1 MVAMLSADDDDVR
14 AAIPMA
20 AAVAAVRE
28 ALRDFGAGVFELPPR
43 VQLGDGSFLVMS
55 AFSSRAG
62 STVVKLLSVGV
73 GRTPVIVGAATWTSA
88 GSADVVAT
96 DAAAVT
102 ALRTGAIVGVAT
114 DVLAVPGASRLLVYG
129 AGGQAADQV
138 RAVHSVRPLSELTL
152 VAPSAE
158 RAVPL
163 AAALGSEL
171 PGVRVS
177 VCRPG
182 GEDLRRVEI
191 ICCATPAT
199 SPLFE
204 CADLPADVHVN
215 AVGSYRPQMCELP
228 DELVDT
234 ASVVA
239 VDDRDA
245 CLAESGEVIRARR
258 RGMDVSRL
266 TPLHEL
272 LDAPV
277 ARTGR
282 TVFKSVGLAVQDWA
296 VMDLLARS
304 LGVTESGRV
313 EQAGSVGP
321 SVPHPSGR
329 R

>member
-1 MVAMLSADDDDVR
+1 MVMLSADNDVVR
-14 AAIPMA
+14 AAVPMP
-20 AAVAAVRE
+20 AAVLAVRE

-43 VQLGDGSFLVMS
+43 AHHGDGSFLVMS
-55 AFSSRAG
+55 AFSSRAQ
-62 STVVKLLSVGV
+62 STVVKLLSVIA
-73 GRTPVIVGAATWTSA
+73 GRAPVIVGAATWTSA
-88 GSADVVAT
+88 GHADVVAA
-96 DAAAVT
+96 DAVAVT

-114 DVLAVPGASRLLVYG
+114 DVLAAPGASRLLVYG

-138 RAVHSVRPLSELTL
+138 RGVQAVRPLSELTL
-152 VAPSAE
+152 VAPSAD
-158 RAVPL
+158 RALQL
-163 AAALGSEL
+163 AAALETEL

-204 CADLPADVHVN
+204 CDDLPADVHVN
-215 AVGSYRPQMCELP
+215 AVGSYRPEMCELP

-234 ASVVA
+234 ASVVV

-272 LDAPV
+272 VDASA
-277 ARTGR
+277 ARSGR
-282 TVFKSVGLAVQDWA
+282 TVFKSVGFAVQDWA
-296 VMDLLARS
+296 VMDLLAHS
-304 LGVTESGRV
+304 LGAADGRL
-313 EQAGSVGP
+313 
-321 SVPHPSGR
+321 PHHPLGGGMSER
-329 R
+329 